1 MKKNQ
6 FVILLSLLSFLFS
19 CATKEKMEDASSDK
33 LAYTEE
39 YRPQFHFS
47 PSVNWINDPNGL
59 VYLDGEYHLFYQ
71 HNPYGTTWGHMSWG
85 HAVTKD
91 LLHWEHL
98 PVAITEYPDPL
109 TGDSTMIFSGT
120 AVIDKN
126 NTSGLC
132 ESKDCMVAIYTSHV
146 HAMGNGK
153 MQHQS
158 LAYSNDKGR
167 TWKRYEKNPILDIK
181 RKDFRDPKVF
191 WYEPEQ
197 KWVMALVIPDLY
209 KVQLY
214 QSKNLINWKL
224 MSEFGGIGDTLRIW
238 ECPDLYQLPIDN
250 EPGKKKW
257 VLSLSGSHPQGSAF
271 VGMQYFVG
279 EFDGAK
285 FIVDDLKQSP
295 RYVDYGKDFY
305 AGIVYNNILEED
317 GRTIMIGWA
326 NNWTYGNQMPTSPWR
341 GAMAL
346 PRVLSLRKQP
356 EGYQLIQK
364 PIAAIGTLRRA
375 EIAEG
380 TDISGKTLELE
391 IEIQV
396 DASKEAGVKILKSV
410 EEETIIGYH
419 AETSELFLDRTRSGK
434 IEFNKDFGSVER
446 VHVNPIEGIIKL
458 HVFIDHSLVEI
469 FVNDGEVVLSES
481 VFPTKSDATVESY
494 SIGGAGKVKLKAWEL
509 NSAWR

>member
-1 MKKNQ
+1 MKKSQ
-6 FVILLSLLSFLFS
+6 LAISLVLLSLLFS
-19 CATKEKMEDASSDK
+19 CSTKEKVGNMPLDST
-33 LAYTEE
+33 AYSELH
-39 YRPQFHFS
+39 RPQFHFS
-47 PSVNWINDPNGL
+47 PPVNWINDPNGL

-71 HNPYGTTWGHMSWG
+71 YNPYGTIWGHMSWG

-132 ESKDCMVAIYTSHV
+132 ESRDCMIAIYTSHV

-197 KWVMALVIPDLY
+197 KWVMALVIPDFY

-214 QSKNLINWKL
+214 QSKNLINWNL
-224 MSEFGGIGDTLRIW
+224 MSEFGDGGDTLRIW
-238 ECPDLYQLPIDN
+238 ECPDLYPLPVDN
-250 EPGKKKW
+250 ESGKKKW
-257 VLSLSGSHPQGSAF
+257 VLSLSGSHPQGPNF

-279 EFDGAK
+279 EFDGTK
-285 FIVDDLKQSP
+285 FIADDTKQSS

-305 AGIVYNNILEED
+305 AGIVYNNIPEND
-317 GRTIMIGWA
+317 GQTIMIGWA
-326 NNWTYGNQMPTSPWR
+326 NNWTYGNQVPTSPWR

-356 EGYQLIQK
+356 DGYRLIQK
-364 PIAAIGTLRRA
+364 PISSISTLRKT
-375 EIAEG
+375 EITRTE
-380 TDISGKTLELE
+380 ISGKALELE

-396 DASKEAGVKILKSV
+396 ADSQEAGIKILKAG
-410 EEETIIGYH
+410 EEETIIGYNS
-419 AETSELFLDRTRSGK
+419 ETRELFLDRTHSGA
-434 IEFNKDFGSVER
+434 IEFNKDFGSIER
-446 VHVNPIEGIIKL
+446 TSINPIDGILKL
-458 HVFIDHSLVEI
+458 HIFIDHSIVEI
-469 FVNDGEVVLSES
+469 FANDGEVAFSEL
-481 VFPTKSDATVESY
+481 VFPTQENATVESY
-494 SIGGAGKVKLKAWEL
+494 SIGGTGKIKIKAWEL
-509 NSAWR
+509 NSVWR